1 VVSIEDS
8 ILEYRLFG
16 IRIGYNVAVSFR
28 GVMKRTNMNKIP
40 THISTISWRSL
51 RSVIAIDL
59 CRCRMCGIHVKMK
72 IEPTLV
78 SSMTLKEL
86 EPQLLALS
94 DSEKDRVVQLLSQPK
109 PNLTL
114 GIEKTPGVCGG
125 SACVAGTRIT
135 VWGLVESQRI
145 GYSEADLLTSYPTLS
160 ATNLA
165 NAWAYATAFPDEIEA
180 EIAENN
186 AVMDRE
192 I

>member
-1 VVSIEDS
+1 
-8 ILEYRLFG
+8 
-16 IRIGYNVAVSFR
+16 
-28 GVMKRTNMNKIP
+28 
-40 THISTISWRSL
+40 
-51 RSVIAIDL
+51 
-59 CRCRMCGIHVKMK
+59 
-72 IEPTLV
+72 
-78 SSMTLKEL
+78 MTLKEL

-94 DSEKDRVVQLLSQPK
+94 ESEKLQAVQLLSQGQAISMQ
-109 PNLTL
+109 

-160 ATNLA
+160 ATHLA
-165 NAWAYATAFPDEIEA
+165 NAWVYAAAFPDEIEA

-186 AVMDRE
+186 AVMAQE

>member
-1 VVSIEDS
+1 
-8 ILEYRLFG
+8 
-16 IRIGYNVAVSFR
+16 
-28 GVMKRTNMNKIP
+28 
-40 THISTISWRSL
+40 
-51 RSVIAIDL
+51 
-59 CRCRMCGIHVKMK
+59 
-72 IEPTLV
+72 
-78 SSMTLKEL
+78 MTLKEL
-86 EPQLLALS
+86 EHQLLALS

-109 PNLTL
+109 TNLTQ

-165 NAWAYATAFPDEIEA
+165 NAWAYAAAFPAEIEA

-186 AVMDRE
+186 AVMSE
-192 I
+192 EV